1 MFGKLRLI
9 KRDVLG
15 FCSIMLLRLALA
27 ISVAKNNTCMMQ
39 SLFSW
44 TLLNM
49 ILKKNLF
56 LNISSLFQETPVI
69 SNWSLNRKQ
78 IDISKTPL
86 LQRNIFFH
94 YYFSFTWAQS
104 SSTHTCIWKS
114 ESKEWTEDSRDSNYF
129 YSKEADSFDRCN
141 VTVSEKCYICL
152 TILNGFL
159 H

>member
-1 MFGKLRLI
+1 
-9 KRDVLG
+9 
-15 FCSIMLLRLALA
+15 
-27 ISVAKNNTCMMQ
+27 MMQ
-39 SLFSW
+39 NLFSW
-44 TLLNM
+44 TLLIM

-56 LNISSLFQETPVI
+56 FEHILFFFKRHQ
-69 SNWSLNRKQ
+69 WFQ
-78 IDISKTPL
+78 IGLWTENKLTFQKPRFCNEIFFFPL
-86 LQRNIFFH
+86 LFFI
-94 YYFSFTWAQS
+94 YIDQNTWAKS

-114 ESKEWTEDSRDSNYF
+114 ESKEWTEDSRNSNYF